1 VFRKFA
7 ERSYNRSMAERLN
20 LSKYYILFLSTV
32 IALIIVSQV
41 ILHFS
46 LKKQQ
51 HDSTQVNIATRQTE
65 LLTSI
70 ALKSK
75 EIQDGDVSEPYN
87 SAKELAVL
95 YQKWKDSHR
104 GLVNGSI
111 AYQLSGD
118 NSPEVKAM
126 FNELTPEF
134 IKLSKS
140 VEQIMNAQKGEDIS
154 ESVNTILNG
163 DDEYLNLMK
172 KISYQ
177 YVRESQDRV
186 SSARMIGWV
195 LTGLTVLA
203 LLFSFAM
210 FIRPMFR
217 RLSSQ
222 NEELISLNRD
232 LEKTSK
238 VKGDFL
244 ANMSHEIRTPLNGI
258 IGMSGLLGKTK
269 LGEEQEEY
277 VQSIRKSSENLLV
290 IVGDIL
296 DFSKIEAGKMELDPR
311 SFDLNQCVDEVI
323 DMLKPSTIEKKI
335 ELMYYIEPDVPP
347 HLTLDSFRLKQVL
360 INLLNNAIKFTDQGE
375 VVLQIGVV
383 NVDQGLMQL
392 KFSIRDTGIGIKTD
406 QVGLLFKSFSQ
417 VDSSNTRKYQG
428 TGLGLAI
435 CKNIVNLMGG
445 KIWVESQL
453 GKGSDFQFTVICE
466 SSHVSP
472 EDSMDVKL
480 LRGLKALVV
489 DDNTTNLKI
498 LVKQLANWGVQATPF
513 NDPELVVDLI
523 TTLRKFDLCILD
535 MQMPGIDGKEL
546 TKKIRAH
553 YHETEL
559 PVIVLSSIGKSL
571 LGDDEGLYSAYMTKP
586 VKQKHLLTTIYKVMG
601 LGAQSQ
607 AVETITTGNHIGSF
621 GSSDLR
627 ILIAEDNEINQAVTA
642 KTLEMLGYKSE
653 RAFNGNEV
661 LDKINTRDFDLILM
675 DVNMP
680 EMDGMETTKKI
691 RAMFHKEE
699 SPVIIGLSG
708 VDGEDEKKKC
718 LKIGMDDFL
727 AKPLDM
733 DELAI
738 RLSHWFPPTA

>member
-1 VFRKFA
+1 
-7 ERSYNRSMAERLN
+7 MAERLN

-41 ILHFS
+41 IIHFS
-46 LKKQQ
+46 LKEQQ
-51 HDSTQVNIATRQTE
+51 HDSTKVNIATRQTE

-75 EIQDGDVSEPYN
+75 EIQDGEYTDFRN
-87 SAKELAVL
+87 TAKDLEIL

-104 GLVNGSI
+104 GLVNGSV
-111 AYQLSGD
+111 AYQLSGE
-118 NSPEVKAM
+118 NSTVVENL
-126 FNELTPEF
+126 FSDLTPEF
-134 IKLSKS
+134 VKLSKS
-140 VEQIMNAQKGEDIS
+140 IEKIMQAGQGEDIS

-163 DDEYLNLMK
+163 DDEYLSIMK

-177 YVRESQDRV
+177 YVIESEARV
-186 SSARMIGWV
+186 ANARMIGWI

-203 LLFSFAM
+203 LLFSFAL

-238 VKGDFL
+238 VKGEFL

-258 IGMSGLLGKTK
+258 IGMSGLLNKTK
-269 LGEEQEEY
+269 LEDEQKEY
-277 VQSIRKSSENLLV
+277 VQSIRKSGENLLV
-290 IVGDIL
+290 IVSDIL
-296 DFSKIEAGKMELDPR
+296 DFSKIEAGKMELDPQY
-311 SFDLNQCVDEVI
+311 FELNQCIDEVV
-323 DMLKPSTIEKKI
+323 DLLKPSSIEKKI
-335 ELMYYIEPDVPP
+335 ELMYYIEPEVPS
-347 HLTLDSFRLKQVL
+347 HITLDSFRLKQVL
-360 INLLNNAIKFTDQGE
+360 INLLNNAIKFTEQGE
-375 VVLQIGVV
+375 VVLQVGVV
-383 NVDQGLMQL
+383 DFDQGLMQL
-392 KFSIRDTGIGIKTD
+392 KFSIRDTGIGIESE

-417 VDSSNTRKYQG
+417 IDSSNTRRYQG

-445 KIWVESQL
+445 KIWVDSQL

-466 SSHVSP
+466 AASSAP
-472 EDSMDVKL
+472 EDSINVQLVK
-480 LRGLKALVV
+480 GLKALVV

-498 LVKQLANWGVQATPF
+498 LVKQLANWGIQATPF
-513 NDPELVVDLI
+513 NDPDLVMDLI
-523 TTLRKFDLCILD
+523 SNLRKFDLCVLD

-546 TKKIRAH
+546 TKKIREH
-553 YHETEL
+553 YPDTEL
-559 PVIVLSSIGKSL
+559 PIIVLSSVGKSL
-571 LGDDEGLYSAYMTKP
+571 LGDDEGLYSAYLTKP

-601 LGAQSQ
+601 LSEQTQ
-607 AVETITTGNHIGSF
+607 AVGAIKSGTHIGNF
-621 GSSDLR
+621 GSNDLR

-661 LDKINTRDFDLILM
+661 LDKINARDFDLILM
-675 DVNMP
+675 DVHMP
-680 EMDGMETTKKI
+680 ELDGLQTTKKI
-691 RAMFHKEE
+691 RSMFHKEE

-708 VDGEDEKKKC
+708 VEGEEEKKKC
-718 LKIGMDDFL
+718 LKMGMDDFL

-733 DELAI
+733 DELAG
-738 RLSHWFPPTA
+738 RLSHWFPSNQ

>member
-1 VFRKFA
+1 MFRKFA